1 MDEMDNLS
9 IGRIE
14 IEKKCKNH
22 TETLKF
28 EE

>member
-22 TETLKF
+22 AETLQF
-28 EE
+28 EG